1 MNQSEFNLLVT
12 NVTAI
17 ANQTFTIQCGGFVT
31 ALDADKENEFSTEP
45 FDINSHMEGFNFQEI
60 LESGYGGLNE
70 VENELNEAWSLVDR
84 DLLESSV
91 IQLPKEFS
99 DLTKK
104 LTASELK
111 QWITHTLEAEDESLF
126 YVVHRIIMA
135 LFQQEGSDIHDLVRE
150 AIAFDELTDLIKEE
164 KNLRAEHIQLDDL
177 ETALTI
183 QSFKA
188 FEWLVPRAKL
198 DDDNTLE
205 LLKSSLDDH
214 SNFER
219 ILLILAPSEKQRE
232 TILSL
237 AKSRNE
243 DSILE
248 LLSKLN
254 QDKK

>member
-1 MNQSEFNLLVT
+1 
-12 NVTAI
+12 
-17 ANQTFTIQCGGFVT
+17 
-31 ALDADKENEFSTEP
+31 
-45 FDINSHMEGFNFQEI
+45 
-60 LESGYGGLNE
+60 
-70 VENELNEAWSLVDR
+70 
-84 DLLESSV
+84 
-91 IQLPKEFS
+91 
-99 DLTKK
+99 
-104 LTASELK
+104 
-111 QWITHTLEAEDESLF
+111 
-126 YVVHRIIMA
+126 MA